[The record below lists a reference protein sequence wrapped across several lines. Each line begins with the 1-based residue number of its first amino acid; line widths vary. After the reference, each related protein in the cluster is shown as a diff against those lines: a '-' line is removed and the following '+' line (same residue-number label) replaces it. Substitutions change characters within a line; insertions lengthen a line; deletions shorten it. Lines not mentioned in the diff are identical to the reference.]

1 VLPLVDAETIHECL
15 KGLTLNPQVI
25 LLPEVD
31 STNDEAKRRIESGLS
46 EEFLIV
52 AETQTH
58 GRGRKDRTWISPKG
72 GLYLSL
78 AIFPP
83 LNIESTPLLG
93 LLCACAIAKAL
104 EKMGVDGVC
113 VKWPNDVLI
122 KRNKIA
128 GILIELVS
136 VGFRKYMTILGIGI
150 NQNTNTS
157 EFPEEFRYSVTSVIE
172 HLGRATSSDDL
183 LCKVLHSI
191 DEFLQFTRSSGSYE
205 AVLSEWRRI
214 NTTLG
219 TRVRVDD
226 GSKIYVGTAE
236 ELLSDGSLIISTKTG
251 VVTLRAGDVT
261 HLHEDQNHYR

>member
-15 KGLTLNPQVI
+15 KRLTLNPQVF

-31 STNDEAKRRIESGLS
+31 STNDEAKRRIESGLN

-78 AIFPP
+78 AIYPP

-93 LLCACAIAKAL
+93 FLCACAVAKAL
-104 EKMGVDGVC
+104 AKIGINGVY
-113 VKWPNDVLI
+113 VKWPNDVLL
-122 KRNKIA
+122 KRNKVA

-136 VGFRKYMTILGIGI
+136 IGFRKYMTILGIGI

-172 HLGRATSSDDL
+172 YLGHATSPDEL
-183 LCKVLHSI
+183 LCNVLYSI
-191 DEFLQFTRSSGSYE
+191 DEFLQITRASGSYE
-205 AVLSEWRRI
+205 AVLGEWRRI
-214 NTTLG
+214 NATLG

-226 GSKIYVGTAE
+226 GSEIYVGTAE
-236 ELLSDGSLIISTKTG
+236 ELLPDGSLIIGTKTG
-251 VVTLRAGDVT
+251 VVTLRVADVT
-261 HLHEDQNHYR
+261 HLRED